1 MMKKAGKMYPEKNSK
16 GVHIMSKRQ
25 LLILIVIIALILGAM
40 IVIQSNQQGEAITQG
55 LQDIINR

>member
-1 MMKKAGKMYPEKNSK
+1 
-16 GVHIMSKRQ
+16 MSKRQ